1 MIVTAGGQGER
12 DRLTKQ
18 LSMGL
23 TLSLYPNPHEVSSY
37 AVGAMPGCS

>member
-1 MIVTAGGQGER
+1 MIVRAGGGGR

-23 TLSLYPNPHEVSSY
+23 TLSLYPNPHEVNSY
-37 AVGAMPGCS
+37 AAGAMPGRS